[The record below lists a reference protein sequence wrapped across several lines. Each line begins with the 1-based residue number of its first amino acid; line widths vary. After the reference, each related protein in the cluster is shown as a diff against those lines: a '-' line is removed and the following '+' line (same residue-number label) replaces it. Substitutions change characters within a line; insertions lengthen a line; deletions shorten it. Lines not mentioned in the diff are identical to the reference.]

1 MRSIRN
7 SKKGFTL
14 IELLVVIAIIAIL
27 AAILFP
33 VFAKAREKARQSSCA
48 SNCKQIGVG
57 LLQYVQDYDEKFPTG
72 NGTSGAGWAGEDY
85 TYIKST
91 GVFKCP
97 SAGATDTL
105 DYALNSNLVTNG
117 SAITQ
122 AAMTSPVRTVV
133 LFETISDTATS
144 PSSATETSSDSG
156 NGLTG
161 YGALVSGAKY
171 DTGQLLGGTASFNAS
186 TGRHTNGTNYLL
198 GDGHVK
204 WFQPGQVAAGVNNSA
219 ASTGTVAGGTA
230 VSVTDSSVAA
240 VGATFSYQ

>member
-48 SNCKQIGVG
+48 SNEKQLGIG

-72 NGTSGAGWAGEDY
+72 NGASGAGWAGEDY

-105 DYALNSNLVTNG
+105 DYALNSNLIQSG

-133 LFETISDTATS
+133 MFETISDTSTS
-144 PSSATETSSDSG
+144 PSSATETQSDTG
-156 NGLTG
+156 NGIAG
-161 YGALVSGAKY
+161 YGSFVSGTKY
-171 DTGQLLGGTASFNAS
+171 DTGELLGITIAPNAS

-204 WFQPGQVAAGVNNSA
+204 WFQPGQVSAGVNNSA
-219 ASTGTVAGGTA
+219 ASTGGPAGTTA
-230 VSVTDSSVAA
+230 VTVTDSSQVA